1 LSKQPGEKVIADQ
14 VKSWLTLEQA
24 AEKLGVSTSKVKRLL
39 EEHTLFAV
47 KVEGKMLIPEDI
59 IVGNEPLS
67 SIRGSL
73 LQLLDLGLTESEA
86 IEWLYQENKELG
98 ETPMSALL
106 KGHKAPVRRAAQA
119 LG

>member
-1 LSKQPGEKVIADQ
+1 LKQPGEKVITDR
-14 VKSWLTLEQA
+14 VKTWVTLEQA
-24 AEKLGVSTSKVKRLL
+24 AEKLGVSPSKVKRLL
-39 EEHTLFAV
+39 EEHILFGV
-47 KVEGKMLIPEDI
+47 KIDGKLMIPEEI

-73 LQLLDLGLTESEA
+73 LQLLDLGLTEAEA
-86 IEWLYQENKELG
+86 IDWLYQENEELG

>member
-1 LSKQPGEKVIADQ
+1 MIADH
-14 VKSWLTLEQA
+14 VGNWITLDQA
-24 AEKLGVSTSKVKRLL
+24 AEQLGVSTSKVRRLI
-39 EEHTLFAV
+39 EEHILFSV
-47 KVEGKMLIPEDI
+47 KVEKRPMIPPEI

-67 SIRGSL
+67 SIRGTM

-86 IEWLYQENKELG
+86 IEWLYEENDTLG
-98 ETPMSALL
+98 ELPISALV